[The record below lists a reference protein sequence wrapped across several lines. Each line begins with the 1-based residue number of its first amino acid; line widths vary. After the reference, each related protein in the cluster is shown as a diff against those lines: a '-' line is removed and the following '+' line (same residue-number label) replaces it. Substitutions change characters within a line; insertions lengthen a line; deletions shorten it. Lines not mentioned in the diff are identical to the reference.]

1 MEDQEKVN
9 KRQKEFYQS
18 FKKNFATKLW
28 FSLRNGMLTRFR
40 KALNVEKLIIDQHAE
55 WIGDLQQKKVLDL
68 GCYAGNSLSIYLAQ
82 NAKEYIAIDLSEP
95 AIERLNKR
103 LVDYPNARAEAVD
116 FLSSEFRETNF
127 DLIYAYGVL
136 HHFKNV
142 DELINILNNKL
153 AEKGKIVSYDPT
165 STSKP
170 VWLLRKI
177 YRPFQ
182 SDKDWEW
189 PFTKS
194 TIGKFSESFS
204 LLDRRGVLGKSKWFF
219 LLNLLPISSQK
230 RTQIGAKWHKE
241 DWEKS
246 RKSDKRF
253 FKCMQVTMHL
263 EKHTS

>member
-1 MEDQEKVN
+1 MEGQEKIN

-18 FKKNFATKLW
+18 FRKNFATKVW

-40 KALNVEKLIIDQHAE
+40 KTINVEKYIIDQHAE
-55 WIGDLQQKKVLDL
+55 WIGDLKDKKVLDL

-82 NAKEYIAIDLSEP
+82 NAREYVAIDLSEP
-95 AIERLNKR
+95 AIEKLSKR
-103 LVDYPNARAEAVD
+103 LSKIPNARAEAID
-116 FLSSEFRETNF
+116 FLSKEFKESEF

-136 HHFKNV
+136 HHFRHV
-142 DELINILNNKL
+142 DELINILNDKL

-170 VWLLRKI
+170 VWMLRKI

-194 TIGKFSESFS
+194 TIEKFSNSFF

-219 LLNLLPISSQK
+219 LLNFLPISSERRLELGK
-230 RTQIGAKWHKE
+230 KWHDE

-246 RKSDKRF
+246 RRNDQRF
-253 FKCMQVTMHL
+253 YKCMQVSMHL
-263 EKHTS
+263 EKK